1 VRGSKFKPIVRES
14 KFRYISGKA
23 LHAST
28 QYTHINDV
36 AKKNT
41 GESNVLQVSRR
52 RRRRRRRGGDAG
64 TGASRKRITTR
75 ENSLASCPAGVTAF
89 RPVRCTWRCR

>member
-1 VRGSKFKPIVRES
+1 MFVHIRRVTTQAGGSVRGSKFKQIVRES

-41 GESNVLQVSRR
+41 GESNVLQVGHR
-52 RRRRRRRGGDAG
+52 GDAV
-64 TGASRKRITTR
+64 RTR
-75 ENSLASCPAGVTAF
+75 PIRRE
-89 RPVRCTWRCR
+89 

>member
-1 VRGSKFKPIVRES
+1 MVEHIRRVATQVGGSVRGSKFKQIVRES

-41 GESNVLQVSRR
+41 GESNVLQVGRR
-52 RRRRRRRGGDAG
+52 CGAVWTRPIRR
-64 TGASRKRITTR
+64 
-75 ENSLASCPAGVTAF
+75 E
-89 RPVRCTWRCR
+89 